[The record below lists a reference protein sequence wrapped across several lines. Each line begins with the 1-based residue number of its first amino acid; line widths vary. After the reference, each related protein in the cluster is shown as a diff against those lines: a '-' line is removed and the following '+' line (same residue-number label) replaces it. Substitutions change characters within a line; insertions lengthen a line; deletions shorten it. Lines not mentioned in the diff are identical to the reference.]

1 MTQAPGFEL
10 ALKQL
15 RQSLEDAPGGGDA
28 FADEA
33 ALVQRIDSA
42 QQQGPLAAAAPA
54 DGTGSGGGDDGGG
67 AATEKPP
74 LMLGPPM

>member
-10 ALKQL
+10 ALKRL
-15 RQSLEDAPGGGDA
+15 RQSLEDAPGADA

-42 QQQGPLAAAAPA
+42 QQRGPPAAAAAPA
-54 DGTGSGGGDDGGG
+54 NAGGGGGDGGG
-67 AATEKPP
+67 SGAEKPP
-74 LMLGPPM
+74 LMLGPPV